1 MYGFTDYQL
10 YPDGK
15 KETGWSY
22 CYLIGF
28 CIGMN
33 ILVILFLTLKGP
45 FLKLSNK
52 IWKKNGIQ
60 RNRKTKNQDINQSAV
75 NAVQTTQLKLLD
87 SPAKNNDIES
97 PEGSLISTKKKSKT
111 LRYNEMKEIS

>member
-45 FLKLSNK
+45 ILKLSHK
-52 IWKKNGIQ
+52 IWKNHGIQ
-60 RNRKTKNQDINQSAV
+60 KNRKSKNHDINQSAV
-75 NAVQTTQLKLLD
+75 QITQLKMLD
-87 SPAKNNDIES
+87 SPAKNNNIES
-97 PEGSLISTKKKSKT
+97 PEGSHISTKKKSKT